1 MEHRKLHMEIWK
13 RHSFAES
20 SVCLLCRLKLNEN
33 NYTVKKS
40 LSSAPKGAK
49 DTVTDLGMSGKMS
62 YSTSPYNINEN
73 GFEAYCMVTIPVTKN
88 LNSCSQKA
96 FPIKLDN

>member
-13 RHSFAES
+13 GHSFVES
-20 SVCLLCRLKLNEN
+20 NVCLLCRLKVNEN

-49 DTVTDLGMSGKMS
+49 DTATNLGMSGENEFFYVSVKHQWKQLWGLLCGHYTS
-62 YSTSPYNINEN
+62 Y
-73 GFEAYCMVTIPVTKN
+73 K
-88 LNSCSQKA
+88 
-96 FPIKLDN
+96 